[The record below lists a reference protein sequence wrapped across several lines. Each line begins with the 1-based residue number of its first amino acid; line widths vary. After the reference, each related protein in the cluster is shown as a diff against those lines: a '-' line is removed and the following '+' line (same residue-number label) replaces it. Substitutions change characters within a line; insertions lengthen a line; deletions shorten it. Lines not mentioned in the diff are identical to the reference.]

1 VIRLISRV
9 LSSSISLLVLALV
22 LLFAFGGVF
31 YADNQVKHS
40 VSQLHDLTIKA
51 ERILTADLRSTTA
64 VRLAASLQTDR
75 YILNYQDFQDA
86 KYVFLKEVSKFQKS
100 DKVRDAFAKMEDIQA
115 EIEEAE
121 AEAISLIDEEKWDE
135 ALELVTEPA
144 FRRQKGIYRANLSSA
159 LREMILAS
167 ESRAA
172 QADQLS
178 QAMQVFIL
186 GMFILLGLIGI
197 LHSREITQS
206 LKRQS
211 ELARNLEEANLT
223 LEQKVEER
231 TTEAEEKEALLRAA
245 MENMTDGIYMFDK
258 NLVYQMYNDRY
269 VELFELPDGMVVV
282 GKSGFDT
289 LKFHA
294 TRGGYGEGEAEAL
307 ALERRDSLLGGEAQ
321 TLELSLP
328 SGRTMQLRQSPSAD
342 GGVVVVVTDVTEAA
356 ASQRAARLL
365 QEALDNFSDM
375 VILYDKDE
383 RVVFT
388 NDRYHEVFPHAPS
401 KADIINQTMEG
412 LLRHSLKLGF
422 VRDELAQSDP
432 ETWLR
437 LRMEDRRENREG
449 VSETKHDSGRT
460 YLSRHR
466 HTTEGGIIFVQTD
479 ITERIESEAALKEG
493 EERLQLVLKGGNL
506 GLWDVDLQKQETITN
521 ERWAETL
528 GYSHDEI
535 DDNQK
540 LWRDSIHPDDLENVL
555 EMGKK
560 YRSGDLEEY
569 EIEYRITARNGDL
582 RWLLTKGAAVRYDD
596 DGNVARMVGT
606 VTDITDRKM
615 AEQEIRKARDAAEE
629 ATKAKANF
637 LATMSHEIRTPMGGI
652 IGMIDI
658 MQQTSLDDD
667 QRQMIGTVR
676 DSAYALLTIIND
688 ILDFSKIEAGKLDL
702 EQIPISIRDAVEGVG
717 EALAVNARGK
727 NLALAVHV
735 DPEIPD
741 AVIGD
746 QVRLRQILFNLGGNA
761 LKFTS
766 KGKVLLRADKI
777 ATDKDMGTTVRLQV
791 IDQGI
796 GIPQKAMSGLF
807 KAFTQVDE
815 STTRRFGGTG
825 LGLSICQRLTEMM
838 GGTIEVESVEGEGST
853 FSSTITFPLA
863 KDHDFQS
870 DGHDLSGLKVLVALN
885 DKDIRALT
893 PRYLTH
899 WNAEVELVAEREEIK
914 DAVLDA
920 INKGA
925 PFDVI
930 VMGSRWPVEDKIA
943 LVETFQG
950 DTELS
955 DLRFVINC
963 RTRTR
968 AERKALD
975 NTVYVDADPLQ
986 RAVFIRAVAAAAGRA
1001 SPIVEHD
1008 DSAHRQ
1014 KSGEVPTPD
1023 EAERS
1028 GQLILL
1034 AEDNLTNQDVIGRQ
1048 LAILG
1053 YAVEIADDGQLAL
1066 ERMKS
1071 RDYAI
1076 LLTDCH
1082 MPNMDGF
1089 ELVRTIRAGETEGQR
1104 LPIMAITAS
1113 VMKEEIDNCFASGMD
1128 DYLAKPLEMDK
1139 LRDKLRKWM
1148 PAAKGDAVNVVV
1160 KSEASVDTA
1169 PAAPI
1174 KISEAPIDPQA
1185 LKSVFGD
1192 DDEVFI
1198 EILTEFVG
1206 PATENVAEIVAAI
1219 ENQSARDVGSAAH
1232 KLKSSSRSVGANELA
1247 DICADLEAA
1256 GKSDD
1261 WDVINSKADLLP
1273 GVVQEVVDHITA
1285 MSA

>member
-1 VIRLISRV
+1 MIRLISRV
-9 LSSSISLLVLALV
+9 LSSSRSLLVLALV
-22 LLFAFGGVF
+22 LLLAFGGVF

-40 VSQLHDLTIKA
+40 INQLHDLTIKA

-64 VRLAASLQTDR
+64 VRLAASLKSDR
-75 YILNYQDFQDA
+75 YVLNYQDFQDA
-86 KYVFLKEVSKFQKS
+86 KYAFLKEVSKFRKS
-100 DKVRDAFAKMEDIQA
+100 DKVRDAFTKMEDIQA

-135 ALELVTEPA
+135 ALELVIEPA

-159 LREMILAS
+159 LREMILSS

-172 QADQLS
+172 QVDQLS
-178 QAMQVFIL
+178 QAMQIFIL

-197 LHSREITQS
+197 LHSREMARS

-211 ELARNLEEANLT
+211 ELAINLEDANLT

-231 TTEAEEKEALLRAA
+231 TAEAEEKEAQLRAA

-258 NLVYQMYNDRY
+258 NLDYQMYNDRY
-269 VELFELPDGMVVV
+269 IELFELPDGLVAI
-282 GKSGFDT
+282 GKSGIDT
-289 LKFHA
+289 LKYHA
-294 TRGGYGEGEAEAL
+294 VRGAYGDGDAETL
-307 ALERRDSLLGGEAQ
+307 AQKRRDMLLGGEAQ
-321 TLELSLP
+321 TIELSLP
-328 SGRTMQLRQSPSAD
+328 GGRTVQLRQSPSAD

-356 ASQRAARLL
+356 ASQRASRLL

-401 KADIINQTMEG
+401 KTDIINQTMEG
-412 LLRHSLKLGF
+412 LLRHSLKLGI

-432 ETWLR
+432 EAWLR
-437 LRMEDRRENREG
+437 IRLEDRRTNREG
-449 VSETKHDSGRT
+449 VSETRHDSGRT

-466 HTTEGGIIFVQTD
+466 HTTEGGVIFVQTD
-479 ITERIESEAALKEG
+479 ITDRIESEAALKEG

-506 GLWDVDLQKQETITN
+506 GLWDVDLEKQQTITN

-528 GYSHDEI
+528 GYALDEI

-540 LWRDSIHPDDLENVL
+540 LWRESIHPDDLEGVL
-555 EMGKK
+555 DMGKK
-560 YRSGDLEEY
+560 YRAGDLDEY
-569 EIEYRITARNGDL
+569 EIEYRVIAGNGDL
-582 RWLLTKGAAVRYDD
+582 KWLLTKGAAVRYDD
-596 DGNVARMVGT
+596 DGNVTRMVGT

-766 KGKVLLRADKI
+766 KGKVLLRADKVSG
-777 ATDKDMGTTVRLQV
+777 DDDNGTTVRLQV

-838 GGTIEVESVEGEGST
+838 GGTIDVKSVEGEGST
-853 FSSTITFPLA
+853 FSSTITFPVA
-863 KDHDFQS
+863 EDHDIQS
-870 DGHDLSGLKVLVALN
+870 DGHDLSGLKVLVVLN

-899 WNAEVELVAEREEIK
+899 WKAQVELVAQLEDIK
-914 DAVLDA
+914 GAVLEARNED
-920 INKGA
+920 A

-930 VMGSRWPVEDKIA
+930 VMGSRWPVEDKVA
-943 LVETFQG
+943 LVEAFQG
-950 DTELS
+950 DTDLS

-968 AERKALD
+968 AERKPLD

-986 RAVFIRAVAAAAGRA
+986 RALFIRAVAAAAGRA
-1001 SPIVEHD
+1001 SPIVVHD
-1008 DSAHRQ
+1008 ESAQ
-1014 KSGEVPTPD
+1014 KQKAGNVPTPD
-1023 EAERS
+1023 EAEKS

-1034 AEDNLTNQDVIGRQ
+1034 AEDNLTNQNVIGRQ

-1089 ELVRTIRAGETEGQR
+1089 ELVKTIRARETEGQR
-1104 LPIMAITAS
+1104 LPIVAITAS

-1148 PAAKGDAVNVVV
+1148 PAGQIDVGNVADNSEPDVKNTSGAQAKT
-1160 KSEASVDTA
+1160 SQ
-1169 PAAPI
+1169 
-1174 KISEAPIDPQA
+1174 APIDPQA

-1192 DDEVFI
+1192 DDEVFM
-1198 EILTEFVG
+1198 EILSEFVG
-1206 PATENVAEIVAAI
+1206 PATENAAEIVAAI
-1219 ENQSARDVGSAAH
+1219 ENQSAREVGNAAH

-1247 DICADLEAA
+1247 DICAELEAA
-1256 GKSDD
+1256 GKSNN
-1261 WDVINSKADLLP
+1261 WKVINSKAGLLP
-1273 GVVQEVVDHITA
+1273 GVVQEVVDHIAA